1 MKIIIK
7 NASVS
12 FGVKEVLSGVDF
24 EINERDKI
32 AIVGRNG
39 CGKTTL
45 LKLICGEVEPDKSS
59 SGEKEAE
66 ISISNGAKIGY
77 LEQISFEDENVT
89 LEEEV
94 LKIFSEV
101 LKLKQKLRDLESK
114 MATTPTEKIINE
126 YIATEHNFELKGGYT
141 LEKEYSQAIESFG
154 FSKEER
160 SKKLCEFSGGQ
171 KTKIALIKLLFLKPD
186 VLILDEP
193 TNHLDVD
200 AVGWLEEYLTNYPKA
215 VIVVSH
221 DRAFL
226 DRVASIV
233 VEVENKTTH
242 KYIGNY
248 SAFVKEKKEAR
259 ERQQKEREKYL
270 ADVQK
275 LQAVADR
282 FRYKATKASMAQAKL
297 KQIERM
303 EEVLAPEKEDI
314 RPFRFNLK
322 CESESSLDVVKF
334 DKLKFGYNVPL
345 GELTAKIFKGDR
357 VAIVGGNGL
366 GKSTILKTLMGK
378 IAPLGGKIKFG
389 QNLNIGY
396 FDQQTINL
404 IDSEE
409 TVIDSFLTEFPALP
423 TQEARRILGGF
434 LFTQEDVFKSI
445 NSLSGGERVRFE
457 LAKIFN
463 HNPNFLILDE
473 PTNHLDILGRETLED
488 ILLNFKGTILFVSH
502 DRFFVN
508 KLATGIIS
516 LEKMGCE
523 YFANTTYSEYL
534 KRKPSQ
540 IVKEEIAK
548 SEVKEP
554 AKDLS
559 AGQKFKQNKELEKKI
574 SKLERAIKR
583 TEEEIGELKS
593 QYESPENCSNVELL
607 MQISDDISKKEAE
620 LDNLMSEWLEATSQ

>member
-1 MKIIIK
+1 MKIIVK

-12 FGVKEVLSGVDF
+12 FGVNEILSGVDF
-24 EINERDKI
+24 EVNEHDKI

-45 LKLICGEVEPDKSS
+45 LKLICGGIDPDKSV
-59 SGEKEAE
+59 SGEQESE
-66 ISISNGAKIGY
+66 ISIPSKMKIGY
-77 LEQISFEDENVT
+77 LEQISFEDENAT

-94 LKIFSEV
+94 LKIFSDV
-101 LKLKQKLRDLESK
+101 IKLKDRLQELEKELEKNPS
-114 MATTPTEKIINE
+114 EKIVNE

-141 LEKEYSQAIESFG
+141 LEKDYSRAIDSFG

-160 SKKLCEFSGGQ
+160 KKKLCEFSGGQ
-171 KTKIALIKLLFLKPD
+171 KTKIALIKLLFSKPD

-200 AVGWLEEYLTNYPKA
+200 AVRWLEEYLISYSKA

-226 DRVASIV
+226 DAVANIV
-233 VEVENKTTH
+233 VEIENKTTH
-242 KYIGNY
+242 RYVGNY
-248 SAFVKEKKEAR
+248 SAFVKEKKESR
-259 ERQQKEREKYL
+259 ERQQKQHEKYL
-270 ADVQK
+270 SEVQK

-282 FRYKATKASMAQAKL
+282 FRYKATKASMAQSKL

-303 EEVLAPEKEDI
+303 EEVKAPEREDV

-322 CESESSLDVVKF
+322 CDDSSLDVVKF
-334 DKLKFGYNVPL
+334 DKLKYGYNIPL
-345 GELTAKIFKGDR
+345 GELSAKIYKGDR
-357 VAIVGGNGL
+357 VSIVGGNGL
-366 GKSTILKTLMGK
+366 GKSTLLKTLMGK
-378 IAPLGGKIKFG
+378 ISPLGGKIKFG

-409 TVIDSFLTEFPALP
+409 TVLDSFLKEFPLTP

-434 LFTQEDVFKSI
+434 LFTQEDVFKHI
-445 NSLSGGERVRFE
+445 NSLSGGERVRLE

-463 HNPNFLILDE
+463 RNPNFLVLDE

-488 ILLNFKGTILFVSH
+488 ILLGYKGTVIFVSH
-502 DRFFVN
+502 DRYFVN

-516 LEKMGCE
+516 LSTDGCK
-523 YFANTTYSEYL
+523 YFANTTYAEFL
-534 KRKPSQ
+534 KAKPVLKQNEVNQSVETEEMKPSG
-540 IVKEEIAK
+540 
-548 SEVKEP
+548 
-554 AKDLS
+554 LS
-559 AGQKFKQNKELEKKI
+559 AGQQFKQNKENEKKI
-574 SKLERAIKR
+574 LKLERAIKR
-583 TEEEIGELKS
+583 IEEEIANINK
-593 QYESPENCSNVELL
+593 QYEAPENCSNAELL
-607 MQISDDISKKEAE
+607 MTLTEDLNKKEIE
-620 LDNLMSEWLEATSQ
+620 LNNLMTEWLEIKG

>member
-1 MKIIIK
+1 MKIIVK

-12 FGVKEVLSGVDF
+12 FGVNEVLKDVNF

-45 LKLICGEVEPDKSS
+45 LKLICGEIEPDKSV
-59 SGEKEAE
+59 SGEHNAE
-66 ISISNGAKIGY
+66 VSIPTNMKIGY
-77 LEQISFEDENVT
+77 LEQISFEDENIT

-94 LKIFSEV
+94 LKIFSAIV
-101 LKLKQKLRDLESK
+101 KLKEKLQKLEK
-114 MATTPTEKIINE
+114 EMEEAPTEKIINE
-126 YIATEHNFELKGGYT
+126 YIATEHDFELKGGYT
-141 LEKEYSQAIESFG
+141 LEKEYSRAIESFG
-154 FSKEER
+154 FSKEEQ
-160 SKKLCEFSGGQ
+160 KKRLCEFSGGQ

-200 AVGWLEEYLTNYPKA
+200 AVRWLEEYLINYPKA

-226 DRVASIV
+226 DAVANVV
-233 VEVENKTTH
+233 VEVENKSTH
-242 KYIGNY
+242 RYVGNY
-248 SAFVKEKKEAR
+248 SAFVKEKKESR
-259 ERQQKEREKYL
+259 ERQQKGHEKYL
-270 ADVQK
+270 SEVQK

-282 FRYKATKASMAQAKL
+282 FSYKATKASMAQSKL

-303 EEVLAPEKEDI
+303 EEVEAPEREDI

-322 CESESSLDVVKF
+322 CDDSSLDVVKF
-334 DKLKFGYNVPL
+334 DKLKFGYNIPL
-345 GELTAKIFKGDR
+345 GELSAKIYKGDR
-357 VAIVGGNGL
+357 IAIVGGNGL

-378 IAPLGGKIKFG
+378 ISPLGGKIKFG

-409 TVIDSFLTEFPALP
+409 TVLDSFLKEFPLLP

-434 LFTQEDVFKSI
+434 LFTQEDVFKHI
-445 NSLSGGERVRFE
+445 NSLSGGERVRLE

-463 HNPNFLILDE
+463 RNPNFLILDE

-488 ILLNFKGTILFVSH
+488 ILLGYKGTVLFVSH
-502 DRFFVN
+502 DRYFVN

-516 LEKMGCE
+516 LATGECN
-523 YFANTTYSEYL
+523 YFANTTYGEFL
-534 KRKPSQ
+534 KGEPVLKQREVQQKAER
-540 IVKEEIAK
+540 KEEG
-548 SEVKEP
+548 VNN
-554 AKDLS
+554 LS
-559 AGQKFKQNKELEKKI
+559 AGQQFKQNKEHEKKI
-574 SKLERAIKR
+574 LKIERAIKR
-583 TEEEIGELKS
+583 TEEEISEIKK
-593 QYESPENCSNVELL
+593 QYDAPENCSNAELL
-607 MQISDDISKKEAE
+607 IMLTEELNKKEIA
-620 LDNLMSEWLEATSQ
+620 LNNLMTEWLEIKG